1 MIEQMLLSVLL
12 VRNTPSM
19 SLQPSSRRINSRKKI
34 SFAFPS
40 WMVSLQVTDL
50 DHIHNSNP

>member
-1 MIEQMLLSVLL
+1 MMEQMLLSVLL

-19 SLQPSSRRINSRKKI
+19 SQQPSSRRMNSRKKL

-50 DHIHNSNP
+50 DHIHNFNP